1 MLIVVTQQYH
11 TYYRGKCG
19 TYINEG
25 SLDTNCTEYT
35 LDTNCT
41 EYAFDELQESIN
53 YTFTVNINQTGF
65 VEGDLSTGP
74 VYAKPYL
81 LN

>member
-1 MLIVVTQQYH
+1 MTHSNTIH
-11 TYYRGKCG
+11 TTGGHVGPILMRAGCM
-19 TYINEG
+19 
-25 SLDTNCTEYT
+25 DTNCTEYT
-35 LDTNCT
+35 
-41 EYAFDELQESIN
+41 FDELQESIN
-53 YTFTVNINQTGF
+53 YTFTVNQTGF